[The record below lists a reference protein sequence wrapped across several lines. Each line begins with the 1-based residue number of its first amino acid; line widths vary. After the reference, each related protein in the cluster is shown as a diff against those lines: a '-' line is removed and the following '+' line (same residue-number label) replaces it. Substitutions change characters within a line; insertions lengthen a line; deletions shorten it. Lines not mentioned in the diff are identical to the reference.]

1 MRQQDQ
7 PRETAEQLWWLNR
20 PVCLEWPEK
29 KKTSWRLP
37 PSRHLVKLIVKMV
50 RNKGRLDSA

>member
-50 RNKGRLDSA
+50 RNQGRFY